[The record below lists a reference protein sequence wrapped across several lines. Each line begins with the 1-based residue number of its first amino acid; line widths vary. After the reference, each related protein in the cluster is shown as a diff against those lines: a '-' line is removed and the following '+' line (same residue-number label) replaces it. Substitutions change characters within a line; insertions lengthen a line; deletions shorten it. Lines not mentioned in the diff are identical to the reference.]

1 MQTEN
6 PKSETL
12 DNNNISKMSFI
23 SHKKKNKKRKKVFWS
38 EREEKTLLLL
48 QMALGSKFSIIKNF
62 IKKDKSV
69 NDIKNLFHSKLITYL
84 SIQISKLE
92 SENFFKEIDKSSYDT
107 KKVKSLILSN
117 KIPTMYLNKNVIKQL
132 ILDEEQ
138 KRKDKININLSKDVI
153 IEKKNDESKLKK
165 KRGRPRIYHKKEEKK
180 TKKVGNNKLNS
191 KKNEQKL
198 IEEELGIH
206 GGNDEG
212 NNNQENTIKNKEEEN
227 NPKNFNFDFD
237 KYNNINDILNSAF
250 IS

>member
-1 MQTEN
+1 MQNTN
-6 PKSETL
+6 MNLNTSEQ
-12 DNNNISKMSFI
+12 NNITKI
-23 SHKKKNKKRKKVFWS
+23 NIKSHNKKRHKRTKLFWS

-138 KRKDKININLSKDVI
+138 KRKDKININLSKYVI

-165 KRGRPRIYHKKEEKK
+165 KEEGQEFIIKKKKKKLKKLEIINLIVKK
-180 TKKVGNNKLNS
+180 TNKN
-191 KKNEQKL
+191 
-198 IEEELGIH
+198 
-206 GGNDEG
+206 
-212 NNNQENTIKNKEEEN
+212 
-227 NPKNFNFDFD
+227 
-237 KYNNINDILNSAF
+237 
-250 IS
+250 

>member
-1 MQTEN
+1 MQNTN
-6 PKSETL
+6 MNLNTSEQ
-12 DNNNISKMSFI
+12 NNITKI
-23 SHKKKNKKRKKVFWS
+23 NIKSHNKKRHKRTKLFWS

-92 SENFFKEIDKSSYDT
+92 SENFFKEIDKSFYDT

-165 KRGRPRIYHKKEEKK
+165 KEEGQEFIIKKKKKKLKKLEIINLIVKK
-180 TKKVGNNKLNS
+180 TNKN
-191 KKNEQKL
+191 
-198 IEEELGIH
+198 
-206 GGNDEG
+206 
-212 NNNQENTIKNKEEEN
+212 
-227 NPKNFNFDFD
+227 
-237 KYNNINDILNSAF
+237 
-250 IS
+250 